1 MENITKYLIFL
12 LLIGSNSVYSQE
24 ELKIVTGKVY
34 DLHTKAD
41 LTTVTTTLYDQDHN
55 SVAVSPVNS
64 QGFYFFELEGIDN
77 SYRVKAE
84 AQGYTAAEVAVKFS
98 NGNPTSRMNFGLYS
112 LANGYKANNGA
123 GKPKELIEVRGV
135 KDVIEVIDVTAL
147 KEAKGAGAIR
157 GSGSKEVRLDPI
169 YFDFNSSYLNEN
181 NIKELNGIIEILRA
195 NPAMKIEVRA
205 HADSRGSI
213 GYNNWLA
220 ERRANRTAD
229 WIIQQGKISPSRII
243 TKDYGKTQ
251 PINDCPPGVN
261 CSEGRHLE
269 NRRCEFIVL

>member
-1 MENITKYLIFL
+1 MENITKYLIVL
-12 LLIGSNSVYSQE
+12 LLIVSNSGYSQE

-41 LTTVTTTLYDQDHN
+41 LTTVTTTLYDQDYN

-77 SYRVKAE
+77 SYKVRAE
-84 AQGYTAAEVAVKFS
+84 AKGYTTAEVYVKFAT
-98 NGNPTSRMNFGLYS
+98 GNPTSRMNFGLYS
-112 LANGYKANNGA
+112 LANGYTTTSGGA
-123 GKPKELIEVRGV
+123 KTKELIEVRGV

-147 KEAKGAGAIR
+147 REARGATATKA
-157 GSGSKEVRLDPI
+157 SKAVVLNPI
-169 YFDFNSSYLNEN
+169 YFDFNSSYLNDT
-181 NIKELNGIIEILRA
+181 NIKELNAIIEVLRA
-195 NPAMKIEVRA
+195 NPTMKIEVRA
-205 HADSRGSI
+205 HADTRGSI
-213 GYNNWLA
+213 SYNNWLA

-261 CSEGRHLE
+261 CSEGKQLE
-269 NRRCEFIVL
+269 NRRCEFIIL

>member
-1 MENITKYLIFL
+1 M
-12 LLIGSNSVYSQE
+12 SNSVYSQE

-112 LANGYKANNGA
+112 LVNGHKNNTGS

-147 KEAKGAGAIR
+147 REAKGATAVR
-157 GSGSKEVRLDPI
+157 SSAEVSLDPI

-181 NIKELNGIIEILRA
+181 NIKELNTVIEILRA
-195 NPAMKIEVRA
+195 NPTMKIEVRA
-205 HADSRGSI
+205 HADTRGSI

-229 WIIQQGKISPSRII
+229 WIIQQGKINPSRII

-251 PINDCPPGVN
+251 PINECPPGVN